1 VIPQVTTHARL
12 GGSVPGDCGTSHFEK
27 GEEEMPVSQTR
38 SQKKVRKV
46 KQEQTSSSVRSQR
59 KAPGTRMGTWEDWR
73 GGDSKAGKVSVRHG
87 NAIRDG
93 R

>member
-1 VIPQVTTHARL
+1 
-12 GGSVPGDCGTSHFEK
+12 
-27 GEEEMPVSQTR
+27 MPVSQTQ

-46 KQEQTSSSVRSQR
+46 KQEQTISSLRSPR

-73 GGDSKAGKVSVRHG
+73 GGSGKAEKISVRHG